1 MSLFVPV
8 GIVAA
13 LAGVAMV
20 VIAIRNRGDGEDPR
34 TNALLIG
41 GTMLT
46 AFGLV
51 IAGFAIVYQQSAPI
65 ALNAAMPT
73 P

>member
-65 ALNAAMPT
+65 ALNAAVPT